1 MIEAFKEDIKNS
13 LEKILKNTGKQ
24 EEALNEETNKSLK
37 EIQENTIK
45 HVKELNKMGQELKM
59 EIETIKKT
67 QREATL
73 EMDILGKRSRATD
86 ASTTNRI
93 QDIEGRISDI
103 EDTFLNN
110 DNLSK
115 KIQSVKMFLS

>member
-1 MIEAFKEDIKNS
+1 MKMIETFKEDIKNS
-13 LEKILKNTGKQ
+13 L
-24 EEALNEETNKSLK
+24 K
-37 EIQENTIK
+37 EIQENRIK
-45 HVKELNKMGQELKM
+45 QVKTLNKVVQELKT
-59 EIETIKKT
+59 ETETIKKT